1 MRLDLFL
8 LRSADYA
15 PVVQL
20 KVLKFLPA
28 KLAEFIF
35 ENFYSELNL
44 AMMQGPLNL
53 QDRSVQ
59 LYDFILHECV
69 VREDDG
75 TQLQTFGMIQ
85 FENKKY
91 FGQPKARC
99 YPFKKF
105 HGKNLQVLN
114 CLFDC
119 LCIVFVLS
127 LYCLLIVFMTPGLH
141 GNHSSESVP

>member
-1 MRLDLFL
+1 MRLNLFL

-15 PVVQL
+15 AVLQH
-20 KVLKFLPA
+20 KVLKFLLA

-35 ENFYSELNL
+35 ENYYEALNL
-44 AMMQGPLNL
+44 RMMQDPLDL

-59 LYDFILHECV
+59 FYDFILHECV

-99 YPFKKF
+99 YPFRVKTF
-105 HGKNLQVLN
+105 HGKNPQVLN
-114 CLFDC
+114 CL
-119 LCIVFVLS
+119 LIVFYCLFCIELS
-127 LYCLLIVFMTPGLH
+127 LNCLLIVY
-141 GNHSSESVP
+141 